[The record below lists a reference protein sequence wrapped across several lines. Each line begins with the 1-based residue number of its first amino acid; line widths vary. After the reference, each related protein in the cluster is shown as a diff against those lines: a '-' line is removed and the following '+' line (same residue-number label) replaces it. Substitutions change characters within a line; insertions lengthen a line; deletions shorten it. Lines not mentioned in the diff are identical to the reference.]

1 VVKKWLVAIVDDELD
16 IVNLFRDAL
25 SRINELSIF
34 TFTDPLSAFEHIRM
48 NKSKYAVVISDLR
61 MPGVNGMDLLYKIKK
76 ESPIV
81 RTLLMTAFEV
91 NDKVFDEYIK
101 NKIIDGFLQK
111 PLKLSD
117 LESEVHN
124 QINIYKKSISN
135 KNDISNEH
143 QPVNAT

>member
-34 TFTDPLSAFEHIRM
+34 TFTDPQSAFEHIRM

-61 MPGVNGMDLLYKIKK
+61 MPGINGMDLLYKIKK

-91 NDKVFDEYIK
+91 NDKVFDEYVK

-143 QPVNAT
+143 QPVNDT